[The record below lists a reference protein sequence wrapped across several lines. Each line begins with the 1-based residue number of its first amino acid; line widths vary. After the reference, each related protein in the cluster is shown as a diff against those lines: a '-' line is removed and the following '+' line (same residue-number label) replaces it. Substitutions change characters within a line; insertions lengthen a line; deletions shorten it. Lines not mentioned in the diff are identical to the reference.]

1 MPHHQTSQLQFI
13 IPLLIIIPILFFRMR
28 KMRRPEPLKLG
39 RLWIRPVAVLLGC
52 GAVLF
57 LPQPGTPSA
66 LQMTA
71 LEWAGLALAA
81 LTGAVAGW
89 HYGKTT
95 VIEVHPQNG
104 TLLARGSMMAMLVIV
119 ALLAV
124 KLGLKPAL
132 AAEGPALHLD
142 MLLVTDALIVF
153 SAALFTAR
161 AVEIWLRAR
170 RVMDASGRAS

>member
-13 IPLLIIIPILFFRMR
+13 IPLLIIVPILFFRMR
-28 KMRRPEPLKLG
+28 KMSRPEPLKLG
-39 RLWIRPVAVLLGC
+39 RLWIRPALVLLGC

-81 LTGAVAGW
+81 LIGAVAGW
-89 HYGKTT
+89 HYGKVTA
-95 VIEVHPQNG
+95 IELHPETG
-104 TLLARGSMMAMLVIV
+104 TLRARGSVAGMLIIV
-119 ALLAV
+119 ALVAV

-142 MLLVTDALIVF
+142 MLLITDALIVF

>member
-28 KMRRPEPLKLG
+28 KMSRPEPLKLG
-39 RLWIRPVAVLLGC
+39 RLWIRPVLVLLGC
-52 GAVLF
+52 AVVLF
-57 LPQPGTPSA
+57 VPQPGSQGV
-66 LQMTA
+66 LQMTV

-81 LTGAVAGW
+81 ALGAVAGW

-95 VIEVHPQNG
+95 VLEVHPENG

-119 ALLAV
+119 ALVAV